1 MRKRR
6 RRRLIPKKPL
16 TKRERRINGLA
27 QAISLIFGIIAM
39 LSCVEIGE
47 MDNNLSGVTFFF
59 LFFAVG
65 LIITILAGRLIEKK
79 LPDYLK
85 SDKKTYTVVQS
96 NILIFSLILTALANY
111 YNRTFPLT
119 KPEYKTYQIL
129 EKSKSRNR
137 SSSTYTYYLY
147 VDINDDKERLY
158 TNKETWNKVSEYG
171 QVKLG
176 ITTGGLGFKYVS
188 EIWAN

>member
-1 MRKRR
+1 MR

-16 TKRERRINGLA
+16 TKREKWINRLA
-27 QAISLIFGIIAM
+27 QTISLIFGIIAM

-65 LIITILAGRLIEKK
+65 LIIAILAGRLIEKK

-85 SDKKTYTVVQS
+85 SDKKTYSVVRS
-96 NILIFSLILTALANY
+96 NILTFSLILTALANY

-119 KPEYKTYQIL
+119 KPEYKTYQII
-129 EKSKSRNR
+129 EKSKSSNR
-137 SSSTYTYYLY
+137 SGSSTYTYYLY
-147 VDINDDKERLY
+147 VDINNDKERLY
-158 TNKETWNKVSEYG
+158 TNEETWNNVNEYG
-171 QVKLG
+171 HVRLG
-176 ITTGGLGFKYVS
+176 ITTGGLGFKYIS
-188 EIWAN
+188 EIRAN